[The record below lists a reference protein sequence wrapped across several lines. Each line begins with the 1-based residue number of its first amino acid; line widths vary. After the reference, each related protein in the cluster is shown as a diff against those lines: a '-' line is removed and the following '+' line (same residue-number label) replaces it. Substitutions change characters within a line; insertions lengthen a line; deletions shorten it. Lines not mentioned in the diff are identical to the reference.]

1 MQEAKREDAAKVSA
15 ELSERVH
22 KLESK
27 LAESVAQQQQAK
39 ARTLTMGTRVVLQGL
54 IVNIELN
61 GKYGTV
67 LGCNDQGTLVVLEDE
82 DGTDECVLCK
92 PECVVPI
99 QCADPSVTCRGDA
112 NAGNPARANLWE
124 NSGHIP
130 AQPKGCTLV
139 EMMSTMTD
147 FEPNEETALQIG
159 GFLLA
164 TAVFGYFWGV
174 AFTLELL
181 AVALFLFIGFYAVRI
196 YFAWVAVVLVWWL
209 LAWLSSLQG
218 LSAPPQ
224 TEFFCALLA
233 SQQTALWC
241 AVATLMILACNVFGS
256 AAKMVI
262 IARKDFRRRSATTEE
277 AASPV

>member
-1 MQEAKREDAAKVSA
+1 
-15 ELSERVH
+15 
-22 KLESK
+22 
-27 LAESVAQQQQAK
+27 
-39 ARTLTMGTRVVLQGL
+39 
-54 IVNIELN
+54 
-61 GKYGTV
+61 
-67 LGCNDQGTLVVLEDE
+67 
-82 DGTDECVLCK
+82 
-92 PECVVPI
+92 
-99 QCADPSVTCRGDA
+99 
-112 NAGNPARANLWE
+112 
-124 NSGHIP
+124 
-130 AQPKGCTLV
+130 
-139 EMMSTMTD
+139 
-147 FEPNEETALQIG
+147 
-159 GFLLA
+159 
-164 TAVFGYFWGV
+164 
-174 AFTLELL
+174 LL

-241 AVATLMILACNVFGS
+241 AVAALMILACNVFGS